1 MRHLW
6 VPLIAVV
13 ALGSS
18 STALAQRPPAISGV
32 TGTVATK
39 ETVKDEYK
47 VANKIAVAA
56 EDGIEHV
63 FPAGKGPLSDLTPG
77 TSVAIYYEST
87 VTEGIVTDVTGGK
100 TEITVRYS
108 NAKTEKLVLL
118 DKQAVEPGQALKN
131 EPQSDTRVVV
141 YQANDGR
148 GRIARYFK
156 PKG

>member
-1 MRHLW
+1 MRNLW
-6 VPLIAVV
+6 VPLVAVV
-13 ALGSS
+13 ALGTS

-47 VANKIAVAA
+47 VANKIVVAA

-87 VTEGIVTDVTGGK
+87 VTEGVVTDVTGGK
-100 TEITVRYS
+100 TEITVRYNS
-108 NAKTEKLVLL
+108 AKTETLVLI
-118 DKQAVEPGQALKN
+118 DTQALEPRQALKN
-131 EPQSDTRVVV
+131 ELQGDTRVVV
-141 YQANDGR
+141 YRANNGS